1 MSGLVKAINL
11 VQNAEHCLG
20 MPYVYGG
27 ASASGVDCSGLVVYL
42 MRGLKGRVPY
52 HGTNTMY
59 RSDIYGGIKPMSE
72 AKPGYIC
79 VKCRPWR
86 DNQKSNR
93 HYGKEPGDIYH
104 CGIMGVNG
112 KVINAASVKLGVIES
127 SIDSWDLCG
136 MLKGVDYSDIIP
148 DYSLTVFDRLIAD
161 LEAVLEKYKNG
172 G

>member
-1 MSGLVKAINL
+1 MSGLVQAINL
-11 VQNAEHCLG
+11 VQNAEHCIG

-27 ASASGVDCSGLVVYL
+27 ASSSGLDCSGLVVYL
-42 MRGLKGRVPY
+42 MHNLKGRVPY
-52 HGTNTMY
+52 HGTNSMY
-59 RSDIYGGIKPMSE
+59 RADIEGQIKPMSE
-72 AKPGYIC
+72 VKPGYIC
-79 VKCRPWR
+79 FKCRPWR

-112 KVINAASVKLGVIES
+112 KVINAASAKLGVIES
-127 SIDSWDLCG
+127 AIDSWDSCG
-136 MLKGVDYSDIIP
+136 MLKGVDYYDIIP
-148 DYSLTVFDRLIAD
+148 DYSLTSFDRLIAE